1 MIFCIKIRYCVCTA
15 PKYYINDEVLLLYW
29 CQIMNRHII
38 VVYFGLKEEPC
49 SPLCLYSHSSSHLVD
64 AKAAQWPVNTICLKR
79 TLPSICSLLQQKK
92 KTNGGK
98 LLNKWKLHLF
108 YPFIKNWIQ
117 WHSFSISGLKWNIF
131 YLIQFL
137 TSLLYLCNTQ
147 LYFNNIWY
155 LVYITYS
162 KKRC

>member
-1 MIFCIKIRYCVCTA
+1 MNV
-15 PKYYINDEVLLLYW
+15 VLLYW

-49 SPLCLYSHSSSHLVD
+49 SPAMLVYSHSSSHLVD

-98 LLNKWKLHLF
+98 LLNKWELHLF
-108 YPFIKNWIQ
+108 YPFIKNWFNDIPSVYPF
-117 WHSFSISGLKWNIF
+117 WNKIFSIKSNFWH
-131 YLIQFL
+131 
-137 TSLLYLCNTQ
+137 
-147 LYFNNIWY
+147 LYFIYVTPNCIWTIFD
-155 LVYITYS
+155 V
-162 KKRC
+162 